1 MIIRLQRYSRI
12 LFFPF
17 DVFRTTIPTTTVAT
31 TAVQPTTTL
40 RPKRTTSA
48 LPTSANPLL
57 RFYPPDELDD
67 EEADPLEEQFMDD
80 MLNDAALYHNT
91 DGTTN
96 KRDAHGGI
104 MSPWASKSAK
114 ISPTSFI
121 ILSLSSFIVLLRGR
135 LS

>member
-1 MIIRLQRYSRI
+1 M
-12 LFFPF
+12 
-17 DVFRTTIPTTTVAT
+17 
-31 TAVQPTTTL
+31 
-40 RPKRTTSA
+40 
-48 LPTSANPLL
+48 PTSANPLL